1 MSSEDF
7 TTTLKASYRN
17 GKQFTRRAF
26 GQETLGTSLFDR
38 IVLAIIVG
46 LTVVVSAFPIYVMVA
61 TSFVPNDKIF
71 SLPPTLLPTEVTLA
85 HYELILSPELIP
97 FVQFF
102 LNSFIVATVV
112 AALSVVFATF
122 GAYSFSRL
130 DYPGHGIISRG
141 VLVVYMFSGIL
152 LVVPLY
158 RVMITLGLVDSHI
171 SLVVSYLVFGLPL
184 SLWLLGSY
192 FNSLPMDIE
201 EASMMDGYSRVE
213 TIFRIT
219 IPLSAPA
226 LVAVFLYTF
235 LIAWNEYLFAS
246 IFLETRTKFTLPIG
260 IEAIHASTVTN
271 TVWGNLMAASVLAT
285 IPVLLLFFKLE
296 GFLTEVSFGSGKG

>member
-1 MSSEDF
+1 MSSENF
-7 TTTLKASYRN
+7 TSTLKASYR
-17 GKQFTRRAF
+17 GAKQSTRQAF
-26 GQETLGTSLFDR
+26 GQHKLGTSWLDR
-38 IVLAIIVG
+38 VWLTVIVG
-46 LTVVVSAFPIYVMVA
+46 ITILFSAFPIWVMVI
-61 TSFVPNDKIF
+61 TSFLPNDQIF
-71 SLPPTLLPTEVTLA
+71 SLPPTLLPTNLTLN
-85 HYELILSPELIP
+85 HYELILSPKVIP
-97 FVQFF
+97 FVKYFV
-102 LNSFIVATVV
+102 NSLVVSLIV
-112 AALSVVFATF
+112 AALSVVVATF

-130 DYPGHGIISRG
+130 DYPGQTLISRG

-152 LVVPLY
+152 LVVPLFK
-158 RVMITLGLVDSHI
+158 MMAWLGLVDTRT
-171 SLVVSYLVFGLPL
+171 SLVLAYLVFGLPL

-192 FNSLPMDIE
+192 FESVPMEIE
-201 EASMMDGYSRVE
+201 EASMMDGYSRIE

-246 IFLETRTKFTLPIG
+246 IFLKTRAKYTLPIG

-271 TVWGNLMAASVLAT
+271 TIWGNLMAASVLAT

-296 GFLTEVSFGSGKG
+296 SFLTEVSFGSGKG